1 MFTRNDTTFFSQQG
15 SDSEVVISNNVV
27 DDARRS
33 SITCVNNVSD
43 FTIPLPPSTTTR
55 YLTLTHQPILLP
67 EPRSCPIPTE
77 SSLDSQSQSKDI
89 SCVPSAQLFVKSNN
103 VTLRFSKDN
112 IRKYQHE
119 LVEPGINGKNY
130 IICAPTGCGKTLVA
144 ALIIESHFK
153 SNGRNSKVLF
163 IVKTQQLAHQQKDKL
178 LEYISGIQIIDITGE
193 SDDPIYVTLPQ
204 FDVVV
209 CTSGKLRSE
218 LSSRKIS
225 ITNNYCSLLV
235 LDECHHT
242 MGLDT
247 YAEIMERYLVNKHES
262 KAVPQVVGLT
272 ASPGAGPGQ
281 VPDLNKAIQHQY
293 ELCARTDATSGIKT
307 VKKNIAEL
315 RRFVPGASHKLSTLS
330 RRNPTEEF
338 IVILSDAMTCLEKMV
353 GLSGPFY
360 KSNGAYQEWVETQKK
375 RAVSSGMPIQRDR
388 ISVLEYLKQYVL
400 ARMTYEDFEKEN
412 ALDVLSQV
420 PVYSEITDVTCIERE
435 LEERHKLM
443 YEKLSALPKQP
454 NPLLLEV
461 EQLLHE
467 HFKSKPHSRA
477 IFFVRLKA
485 HTTYITEWINS
496 SSKLKNIIC
505 PSQIIGSTPKGFTK
519 EEQIRVIE
527 KFRSGEFNL
536 LASTS
541 VLEEGLD
548 VPDCNLVIRFQPLSN
563 EIATVQAQGRARAYN
578 SVVHTVIQS
587 DSIMKYN
594 HLLIKEKIEFASQA
608 LSHLSASDIDQKILL
623 EMQNDILIRREKRLK
638 SEQARAKIW
647 NAKNVM
653 LHCKKCDNIICCATD
668 VFKIGTSTFEP
679 QYILPSENIFREKM
693 KISRRRETDRRSKYE
708 LQRTHKIACIKCG
721 DELGSRGRWKDN
733 LEYPILACRNFKFS
747 NTTTGAVALVQKWK
761 LVPFEVQYIP

>member
-1 MFTRNDTTFFSQQG
+1 MTTFFPHQG
-15 SDSEVVISNNVV
+15 SDSEVVMSNNVV

-33 SITCVNNVSD
+33 SISCVNNVSE
-43 FTIPLPPSTTTR
+43 FTIPLSPCTTTR
-55 YLTLTHQPILLP
+55 YLTLTHQPISRP
-67 EPRSCPIPTE
+67 EPKFYPIPTE
-77 SSLDSQSQSKDI
+77 SSLDSHSQSKDI
-89 SCVPSAQLFVKSNN
+89 SCVPSAQLFAKSNN
-103 VTLRFSKDN
+103 VTLRFSKED

-163 IVKTQQLAHQQKDKL
+163 IVKTQQLAHQQRDKL

-193 SDDPIYVTLPQ
+193 SDDPIYVALPQ

-225 ITNNYCSLLV
+225 ITNCSLLV

-242 MGLDT
+242 VGLDT
-247 YAEIMERYLVNKHES
+247 YAEIMELYLVNKHES

-281 VPDLNKAIQHQY
+281 LPDLNKAIQYQY

-307 VKKNIAEL
+307 VKENIAEL
-315 RRFVPGASHKLSTLS
+315 RRFVPGATHKLSTLS

-338 IVILSDAMTCLEKMV
+338 IVILSDAMTRLEKMV
-353 GLSGPFY
+353 GLWGPFD

-375 RAVSSGMPIQRDR
+375 RAVSSGMPIQRDM

-420 PVYSEITDVTCIERE
+420 PVYSEITDDVTCIERE

-443 YEKLSALPKQP
+443 YEKLSSLPKQP

-485 HTTYITEWINS
+485 HTTYITEWIYS
-496 SSKLKNIIC
+496 SSKLKNILN
-505 PSQIIGSTPKGFTK
+505 PSQIIGSTPNGFTK

-527 KFRSGEFNL
+527 KFRSGELNL

-563 EIATVQAQGRARAYN
+563 EIATVQALGRARAYN

-587 DSIMKYN
+587 DSMMKYN
-594 HLLIKEKIEFASQA
+594 HLLNKEKIDFASQA
-608 LSHLSASDIDQKILL
+608 LLHLSARNIDQKILL
-623 EMQNDILIRREKRLK
+623 EMQNEILICREKRLK
-638 SEQARAKIW
+638 SEQARANIW
-647 NAKNVM
+647 NTKDVM

-679 QYILPSENIFREKM
+679 QYVLPSKNIFQEKM
-693 KISRRRETDRRSKYE
+693 KISRRRETNRRSKYE
-708 LQRTHKIACIKCG
+708 SQRTHKIACIKCG
-721 DELGSRGRWKDN
+721 NELGSWGRWKDDC
-733 LEYPILACRNFKFS
+733 EYPVLACRSFKFS
-747 NTTTGAVALVQKWK
+747 NTTTGAVELGQKWK
-761 LVPFEVQYIP
+761 RVPFEVQYLDDDD

>member
-1 MFTRNDTTFFSQQG
+1 MTTFFPHQG
-15 SDSEVVISNNVV
+15 SDSEVVMSNNVV

-33 SITCVNNVSD
+33 SISCVNNVSE
-43 FTIPLPPSTTTR
+43 FMISLPPCTTTR
-55 YLTLTHQPILLP
+55 YVCVTHQPTLLP
-67 EPRSCPIPTE
+67 DPKFCPIPTE

-89 SCVPSAQLFVKSNN
+89 SCVPSAQLFAKSNN
-103 VTLRFSKDN
+103 VTLRFSKED

-163 IVKTQQLAHQQKDKL
+163 IVKTQQLAHQQRDKL

-193 SDDPIYVTLPQ
+193 SDDPIYVALPQ

-225 ITNNYCSLLV
+225 ITNCSLLV

-242 MGLDT
+242 VGLDT

-281 VPDLNKAIQHQY
+281 LPDLNKAIQHQY

-307 VKKNIAEL
+307 VKENIAEL

-353 GLSGPFY
+353 GLWGPFD
-360 KSNGAYQEWVETQKK
+360 KSNGAYQKWVETQKK
-375 RAVSSGMPIQRDR
+375 RAVSSGMPIQRDM

-420 PVYSEITDVTCIERE
+420 PVYSEITDDVTCIERE
-435 LEERHKLM
+435 LEERHKVM

-467 HFKSKPHSRA
+467 HFKSEPDSRA

-485 HTTYITEWINS
+485 HTTYIIEWINS
-496 SSKLKNIIC
+496 SSKLKNILN
-505 PSQIIGSTPKGFTK
+505 PSQIIGSTPNGFTK

-527 KFRSGEFNL
+527 KFRSGELNL

-563 EIATVQAQGRARAYN
+563 EIATVQALGRARAYN

-587 DSIMKYN
+587 DSMMKYN
-594 HLLIKEKIEFASQA
+594 HLLNKEKIDFASQA
-608 LSHLSASDIDQKILL
+608 LLHLSASNIDQKILL
-623 EMQNDILIRREKRLK
+623 EMQNEILIHREERLK
-638 SEQARAKIW
+638 SEQARANIW
-647 NAKNVM
+647 NTKDVM
-653 LHCKKCDNIICCATD
+653 LHCKKCDNMICCATD

-679 QYILPSENIFREKM
+679 QYVLPSKNIFQEKM
-693 KISRRRETDRRSKYE
+693 KISRRRETNRRSKYE
-708 LQRTHKIACIKCG
+708 SQRTHKIACIKCG
-721 DELGSRGRWKDN
+721 NELGSWGRWKN
-733 LEYPILACRNFKFS
+733 NREYPVLTCRSFKFS
-747 NTTTGAVALVQKWK
+747 NTTTGAVELGQKWK
-761 LVPFEVQYIP
+761 LVPFEVQYLDDDD

>member
-1 MFTRNDTTFFSQQG
+1 MTTFFPHQG
-15 SDSEVVISNNVV
+15 SDSEVVMSNNVV

-33 SITCVNNVSD
+33 SISCVNNVSE
-43 FTIPLPPSTTTR
+43 FTISLPPCTTTR
-55 YLTLTHQPILLP
+55 YLSVTHQPTDP
-67 EPRSCPIPTE
+67 KFCPILTE
-77 SSLDSQSQSKDI
+77 SSLDSHSQSKDI
-89 SCVPSAQLFVKSNN
+89 SCVPSAQLFAKSNN
-103 VTLRFSKDN
+103 VTLRFSKED

-144 ALIIESHFK
+144 ALIIENHFK

-163 IVKTQQLAHQQKDKL
+163 IVKTQQLAHQQRDKL

-193 SDDPIYVTLPQ
+193 SDDPIYVALPQ

-225 ITNNYCSLLV
+225 ITNCSLLV

-242 MGLDT
+242 VGLDT
-247 YAEIMERYLVNKHES
+247 YAEIMELYLVNKHES

-281 VPDLNKAIQHQY
+281 LPDLNKAIQHQY

-307 VKKNIAEL
+307 VKENIAEL
-315 RRFVPGASHKLSTLS
+315 RRFVPGATHKLSTLS

-338 IVILSDAMTCLEKMV
+338 IVILSDAMTRLEKMV
-353 GLSGPFY
+353 GLWGPFD

-375 RAVSSGMPIQRDR
+375 RAVSSGMPIQRDM

-420 PVYSEITDVTCIERE
+420 PVYSEITDDVTCIERE

-443 YEKLSALPKQP
+443 YEKLSSLPKQP

-485 HTTYITEWINS
+485 HTTYITEWVYS
-496 SSKLKNIIC
+496 SSKLKNILN
-505 PSQIIGSTPKGFTK
+505 PSQIIGSTPNGFTK

-527 KFRSGEFNL
+527 KFRSGELNL

-563 EIATVQAQGRARAYN
+563 EIATVQALGRARAYN

-587 DSIMKYN
+587 DSMMKYN
-594 HLLIKEKIEFASQA
+594 HLLNKEKIDFASQA
-608 LSHLSASDIDQKILL
+608 LLHLSARNIDQKILL
-623 EMQNDILIRREKRLK
+623 EMQNEILIHREERLK
-638 SEQARAKIW
+638 SEQARANIW
-647 NAKNVM
+647 NTKDVM

-679 QYILPSENIFREKM
+679 QYVLPSKNIFQEKM
-693 KISRRRETDRRSKYE
+693 KISRRRETNRRSKYE
-708 LQRTHKIACIKCG
+708 SQRTHKIACIKCG
-721 DELGSRGRWKDN
+721 NELGSWGRWKDDC
-733 LEYPILACRNFKFS
+733 EYPVLACRSFKFS
-747 NTTTGAVALVQKWK
+747 NTTTGAVELGQKWK
-761 LVPFEVQYIP
+761 RVPFEVQYLDDDD